1 MSEYIIEQLSIF
13 VSNEPGALAKVAKTL
28 RECGINMKACNLAES
43 NEFGILRAIVDD
55 PEAAIS
61 KLKAAGVVVKKTQII
76 GVAIDNVPGSMYES
90 TNALGQAG
98 INIEYG
104 YAFVGQKGAA
114 LLMKTDDPEK
124 SAEVLRQAGLKV
136 IGAGD
141 L

>member
-1 MSEYIIEQLSIF
+1 MSDCIIEQLSIF

-104 YAFVGQKGAA
+104 YAFVGQNGAA